1 MRTKP
6 TSTVCVIASPVVE
19 DDASVA
25 DEAAESDVWENEASV
40 VLLAKLSVSVWARAS
55 DAAAASS
62 RILSIMVAVVIMHVL
77 AKRTWVWVVRLR
89 GRVWYKEDESI

>member
-19 DDASVA
+19 DDESVA
-25 DEAAESDVWENEASV
+25 DETADSDVSVNEASV
-40 VLLAKLSVSVWARAS
+40 VLLATVSVWARAS

-62 RILSIMVAVVIMHVL
+62 RILSIMFAVVIMHVL
-77 AKRTWVWVVRLR
+77 VGER
-89 GRVWYKEDESI
+89 GFGL